1 MPVLVTI
8 LISRKRHFPF
18 LGGLQKVPKENIKI
32 VGITSKKRPAGVRQD
47 VLIKAENYTIQIS
60 RLF

>member
-8 LISRKRHFPF
+8 LISRKRHFVS

-32 VGITSKKRPAGVRQD
+32 VGMTSKKRPAGVRRD
-47 VLIKAENYTIQIS
+47 VLTS
-60 RLF
+60 G